1 MTIKKPT
8 YKELEA
14 QVKKLERM
22 EPAIWHTYNRLD
34 EIFALMVMAREYAKS
49 EKASKHT
56 TANGIDAIF
65 TNLISLQSDLMDN
78 SGLEY

>member
-1 MTIKKPT
+1 MTTKKPT

-22 EPAIWHTYNRLD
+22 EPAIWFAYNQLD
-34 EIFALMVMAREYAKS
+34 EVFSLLVMARDYAKS
-49 EKASKHT
+49 EKANAFT

-65 TNLISLQSDLMDN
+65 SSLINIQSTLMDN
-78 SGLEY
+78 AGLED

>member
-1 MTIKKPT
+1 MTNKKPT

-22 EPAIWHTYNRLD
+22 EPAIWFAYNQLN
-34 EIFALMVMAREYAKS
+34 EVFSLLVMAREYAKS
-49 EKASKHT
+49 EKANSYT

-65 TNLISLQSDLMDN
+65 TNLINIQGNLMDN
-78 SGLEY
+78 SGLED